1 MIKNSILHV
10 LMGVR
15 SKAMVSRKRCFHR
28 NAFDYCILQRLQKRI
43 CCQSWVNAE
52 GINKVWWKAI
62 NEFRNWKFFLMPVCN
77 IYRRWPFFGL
87 RKYIWR
93 QYKNIQ
99 CCQLYMI
106 SCLRNWSFGN
116 KVPPDTTAM
125 KHWMYAAN
133 FTQKATR
140 CKISPLIDKKYHQ

>member
-1 MIKNSILHV
+1 MYQFSISV
-10 LMGVR
+10 K
-15 SKAMVSRKRCFHR
+15 SKAMVSPKRCFHR
-28 NAFDYCILQRLQKRI
+28 NTFDYCILQRLQKRI
-43 CCQSWVNAE
+43 YCQSWVDAE

-62 NEFRNWKFFLMPVCN
+62 NEFLNWKFFLMPLCN

-93 QYKNIQ
+93 QYKNVQ

-116 KVPPDTTAM
+116 KVPPAWHHCHETLNVCMQLAL
-125 KHWMYAAN
+125 
-133 FTQKATR
+133 
-140 CKISPLIDKKYHQ
+140 PLTKLLLARR